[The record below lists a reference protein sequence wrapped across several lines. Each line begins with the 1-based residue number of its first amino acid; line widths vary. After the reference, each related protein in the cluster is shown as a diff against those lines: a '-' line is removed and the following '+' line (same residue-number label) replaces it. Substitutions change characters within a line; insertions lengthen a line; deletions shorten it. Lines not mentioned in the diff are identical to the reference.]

1 MQPSRPASDADET
14 VLLDREF
21 RAASLSPLRE
31 AVLAAASA
39 AGLSRDRSIEVML
52 AAHEVAANVVR
63 HGSGHGRLRLRVTP
77 RAVSCQVSDLPAGA
91 GAGRGGPRQA
101 GGPAI
106 APASWPAEHGHG
118 LWLVRRTADQ
128 VQVTAGPAGSVV
140 SMTFN
145 LPATALPTA

>member
-1 MQPSRPASDADET
+1 M
-14 VLLDREF
+14 LDREF
-21 RAASLSPLRE
+21 RAATLSALRE

-39 AGLSRDRSIEVML
+39 AGLSHDRSIEVML

-63 HGSGHGRLRLRVTP
+63 HGSGSGRLRVRVTTL
-77 RAVSCQVSDLPAGA
+77 ALSCQVSEARAAAIPELAGQHQADDPAGDA
-91 GAGRGGPRQA
+91 PV
-101 GGPAI
+101 PA
-106 APASWPAEHGHG
+106 AWPVKHGHG

-145 LPATALPTA
+145 LPGA